1 LEENTGRRV
10 DRQRLTRIRRIRDS
24 ESPPIP
30 SSSAPRT
37 RGREEDAEF
46 EAGRDIGQIWEGDE
60 EDRIGGEPPDEEDMD
75 MDDFI
80 DDDEQDEGMAEEE
93 REERRRERKRLEKER
108 YRALG
113 ARPELSGIDAGS
125 VQTFERVN
133 VSFQFLICIPQS
145 LG

>member
-1 LEENTGRRV
+1 LLEENTGRRV

-24 ESPPIP
+24 ETPPIP
-30 SSSAPRT
+30 SPSTSRAKLSQ
-37 RGREEDAEF
+37 REEEGNSGN
-46 EAGRDIGQIWEGDE
+46 EKNIERIWEDEDERQGADILDDE
-60 EDRIGGEPPDEEDMD
+60 EID

-113 ARPELSGIDAGS
+113 ARPELSGIDAGW
-125 VQTFERVN
+125 RV
-133 VSFQFLICIPQS
+133 F
-145 LG
+145 